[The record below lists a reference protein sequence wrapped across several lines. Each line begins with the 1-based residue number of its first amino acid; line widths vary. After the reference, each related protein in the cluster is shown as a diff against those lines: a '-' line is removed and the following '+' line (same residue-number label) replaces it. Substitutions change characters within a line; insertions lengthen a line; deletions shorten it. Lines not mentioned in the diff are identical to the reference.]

1 MDAVENA
8 KKVLR
13 DHGYYV
19 DSLWHISNV
28 QYNYMKA
35 TDEEAQNILNT
46 AFTNEATL
54 EQISI
59 AISDA
64 MESYF
69 EDETIFYNQR

>member
-1 MDAVENA
+1 
-8 KKVLR
+8 
-13 DHGYYV
+13 
-19 DSLWHISNV
+19 
-28 QYNYMKA
+28 MKA

-46 AFTNEATL
+46 ALTNEATL